1 MERARRAAGVHEELV
16 HVLERI
22 EAVRAAPAE
31 DVDVQAVRLGEQ
43 QVRLGRDEREAL
55 EEADADA
62 AVLDDVCDGE
72 GGGLDVLAAADDL
85 EVRADGAEVLVGG
98 LVGEV
103 AEADGLGDLAR
114 GEELLELAGGC
125 ARGRCVSQGRSGW
138 MVLPPLPLRWVAVV
152 ASHRETRQREL
163 E

>member
-1 MERARRAAGVHEELV
+1 VERPRRAAGVHEELV
-16 HVLERI
+16 HVFERI
-22 EAVRAAPAE
+22 EAVGAAPAE
-31 DVDVQAVRLGEQ
+31 DVDVETVRLGKQ
-43 QVRLGRDEREAL
+43 QVRLGRDERESF

-114 GEELLELAGGC
+114 GEELLELEGCAGG
-125 ARGRCVSQGRSGW
+125 
-138 MVLPPLPLRWVAVV
+138 
-152 ASHRETRQREL
+152 ASC
-163 E
+163 